1 MNTTKF
7 LNNYAIHR
15 ETFTKNVRGL
25 RSALFS
31 NGICWT
37 DNVHGQFSI
46 GIPFRVVLFTH
57 KVNADFK
64 NPMAKECNG
73 LVYEYTFVENANNVK
88 PTGWRLLAMPLYAF
102 CSNKISMKKLD
113 ALYSTGHYDTY
124 EVLDATI
131 LTLYYYNGQWRV
143 SSTKAYDIGDT
154 DMTDGF
160 TFMDAI
166 RNLIQTKY
174 KAFQF
179 ENLNEHYSYTIALRH
194 HKYHI
199 FDEAKH
205 MGNRTKRTNVQTNGY
220 IMVMCVADPK
230 TGRYLSK
237 TVSGLPHQT
246 PMEFKGNNLNKAN
259 KAARTEEV
267 EKENNANNEKQ
278 TGNHDTKSVHT
289 LINYARSAYAKYAK
303 AHHVQTSR
311 SKPLYGYIL
320 RAKQGV
326 PNEYTTIYIESD
338 LFRAIKVALYK
349 DNSLLRSMNYNE
361 LAVRMLMNNERYAQ
375 FKIMFHQFAYQFS
388 QLENAV
394 TTVALATVE
403 RMRGD
408 AKLDVPTKAESMIQE
423 MIDDFK
429 AEHNITSGIIKDTMF
444 SNKYVHYLHE
454 VLE

>member
-1 MNTTKF
+1 MNATKF
-7 LNNYAIHR
+7 LNNYPIQR
-15 ETFTKNVRGL
+15 ETFTKNIRAL

-46 GIPFRVVLFTH
+46 EIPFRVVLFTR
-57 KVNADFK
+57 KVNVDFK
-64 NPMAKECNG
+64 NPMVKECNG
-73 LVYEYTFVENANNVK
+73 LVYEYTFVEKVENDVK
-88 PTGWRLLAMPLYAF
+88 PNGWRLLAMPLHAF

-113 ALYSTGHYDTY
+113 ALYSTDHYDTY

-131 LTLYYYNGQWRV
+131 LTLYHYNGQWRA

-166 RNLIQTKY
+166 QNLIETKY
-174 KAFQF
+174 KAFRF
-179 ENLNEHYSYTIALRH
+179 ENLNKDYSYTIALRH

-199 FDEAKH
+199 FDEVKH
-205 MGNRTKRTNVQTNGY
+205 MGNRSKRTNAQSNAY

-230 TGRYLSK
+230 TCRYLSS

-246 PMEFKGNNLNKAN
+246 PMVFKASNPNKAN
-259 KAARTEEV
+259 KTGKADELD
-267 EKENNANNEKQ
+267 NESN
-278 TGNHDTKSVHT
+278 GDNEDNHGTKSVHT

-303 AHHVQTSR
+303 AHHLQTFKY
-311 SKPLYGYIL
+311 KPLYGYIL
-320 RAKQGV
+320 RAKLGV
-326 PNEYTTIYIESD
+326 PNEYTTIYIESE
-338 LFRAIKVALYK
+338 LFRIIKMGLYK

-375 FKIMFHQFAYQFS
+375 FKVMFQQFAYKFS

-394 TTVALATVE
+394 TTVALATIE
-403 RMRGD
+403 RVRGD

-423 MIDDFK
+423 MLDDFK
-429 AEHNITSGIIKDTMF
+429 AEHNITSGIIKDAMF